1 MPNLNMLSTMIAI
14 VVVLLV
20 LSLIVQSIQT
30 FVKKLLKIKSHAILN
45 SLEDLFENVLNAPP
59 DIDTTPGI
67 GAAVKRFGQ
76 SIAFWRRTPAPAAP
90 GATVTPHGLVQ
101 DVVVEF
107 KRLGRVS
114 LFNNVMLDSVAKNDV
129 LKVLA
134 KLGATDLAP
143 NFVAQFPA
151 LLGKLDELQAALVE
165 IDKIVLTGDA
175 SANYA
180 ALRATL
186 SPLLSDLAALREGD
200 TTALRTKA
208 IFGDLLKLR
217 EVKLDEVFGLLGQV
231 QQTVGQD
238 LAAAQTAATA
248 ARTAAAAR
256 VPAGGDLQGVDNDP
270 QVIKTEAAVTTLTE
284 LAKALDKVAKRITA
298 LGQAFGVAFANL
310 RARLNEVEV
319 WYDTVMQGFE
329 ERYTRHMKSI
339 AVAIGFVVVVLLNAN
354 FFTIYT
360 RIASNPAVQ
369 AKGEQ
374 IGQGFVDQRNTQPP
388 AQPPA
393 DITNTEQLKQAGQQT
408 RKDVDT
414 NVAIYESLGFQP
426 LTWTDANVWFDSVRG
441 RGPGHWGDERKK
453 DLRTLLGWSLT
464 AMLLSIGAPFWQD
477 VLESLF
483 GVKNLLRKRSDTK
496 NIEDKG
502 GQPNP

>member
-1 MPNLNMLSTMIAI
+1 MPNLNMLSALIAI

-30 FVKKLLKIKSHAILN
+30 FVKKLLKIKSHTILN

-59 DIDTTPGI
+59 DTDTAPGF
-67 GAAVKRFGQ
+67 GAAVRRFVQ
-76 SIAFWRRTPAPAAP
+76 SLAFWRRTPAPAAP
-90 GATVTPHGLVQ
+90 GTNVTPHELVQ
-101 DVVVEF
+101 DVVAEF

-143 NFVAQFPA
+143 SFVAQFPA
-151 LLGKLDELQAALVE
+151 LLGKLDELQAALAE

-238 LAAAQTAATA
+238 LAAAQTAAAA
-248 ARTAAAAR
+248 ARTAAVAR
-256 VPAGGDLQGVDNDP
+256 LAGDQQQVDNDP
-270 QVIKTEAAVTTLTE
+270 QVIKTEAAVAALTK
-284 LAKALDKVAKRITA
+284 LATALDTVAKRITA

-339 AVAIGFVVVVLLNAN
+339 AAAIGFVIVVLLNAN

-360 RIASNPAVQ
+360 RIASNPALQ
-369 AKGEQ
+369 AQ
-374 IGQGFVDQRNTQPP
+374 ADQLGQQLLAVQRN
-388 AQPPA
+388 AQQAAQTPA
-393 DITNTEQLKQAGQQT
+393 DITNTEQLKQAAQQT
-408 RKDVDT
+408 RKDIDA
-414 NVAIYESLGFQP
+414 NMAIYESLGFQP
-426 LTWTDANVWFDSVRG
+426 LTLTDAKAWGNSFIG
-441 RGPGHWGDERKK
+441 RGPGDWWTERKR
-453 DLRTLLGWSLT
+453 DLRTLLGWLLT

-496 NIEDKG
+496 NVEDTG
-502 GQPNP
+502 GQPKP